1 MTAETVE
8 IPGYIA
14 GTWDIDPV
22 HSHIG
27 FVAKHLMVSKVRGN
41 FTKFEGQIV
50 TAADPLQSSAS
61 LTIDTNSLETS
72 NEQRNG
78 DVKGENFLDVA
89 KYPTMTYQSTAVR
102 SVSGSEFVL
111 DGELTIRGVTRPVEL
126 IAEINGF
133 GPDPYGGT
141 RVGFSATA
149 EISRSD
155 YGINVDIPLPSG
167 GLVISEKIQITIE
180 VEASLAQG

>member
-1 MTAETVE
+1 LDEA
-8 IPGYIA
+8 
-14 GTWDIDPV
+14 
-22 HSHIG
+22 
-27 FVAKHLMVSKVRGN
+27 
-41 FTKFEGQIV
+41 
-50 TAADPLQSSAS
+50 
-61 LTIDTNSLETS
+61 S

-89 KYPTMTYQSTAVR
+89 KYPTMTYQSTGVR
-102 SVSGSEFVL
+102 SVSGSDFVL

-126 IAEINGF
+126 TAEINGF

-149 EISRSD
+149 EIGRSD